1 MAVSSIV
8 RNGCYHLFAVLISTG
23 ILLLLGLLTK
33 YPITIPHYATEHS
46 VTDAQQVVN
55 LLTIIVAACLFVFMN
70 HCFRYLHR
78 MTSDIKDAANSV
90 ALPLKPRQ
98 QQTCTSNG

>member
-1 MAVSSIV
+1 MPACSTMAVSSTV
-8 RNGCYHLFAVLISTG
+8 RNGCCHLFAVLISTG
-23 ILLLLGLLTK
+23 ILLLFGLLTK

-55 LLTIIVAACLFVFMN
+55 LLTIIVAACLFTFMN

-78 MTSDIKDAANSV
+78 MTSDIKTQ
-90 ALPLKPRQ
+90 LIPQP
-98 QQTCTSNG
+98 CH

>member
-1 MAVSSIV
+1 MPACSAMAVSSTV
-8 RNGCYHLFAVLISTG
+8 RNGCCHLFAVLISTG
-23 ILLLLGLLTK
+23 ILLLFGLLTK

-55 LLTIIVAACLFVFMN
+55 LLMIIVAGCLFTFMN

-78 MTSDIKDAANSV
+78 MTSDIKTQLILIPQPDH
-90 ALPLKPRQ
+90 
-98 QQTCTSNG
+98 